1 MFSLCGLHFLS
12 EIYCL
17 FSDYKSN
24 TYNNKC
30 ENTKKRIEITGSFT
44 VETHPMQS
52 LRQHTLPAMSQN
64 SHFDFPATELELISS
79 IAVRCGHIT
88 KFLAK
93 EHEWKLHV
101 PLLGPAHRKL
111 PHLHSMCPS
120 FPAAAIQMVSKPTLE
135 TLPASVLWELI
146 EEGPLPSC
154 MSPSKAK

>member
-1 MFSLCGLHFLS
+1 MDREAWRAAVHGVTKSQTRLS
-12 EIYCL
+12 
-17 FSDYKSN
+17 
-24 TYNNKC
+24 
-30 ENTKKRIEITGSFT
+30 
-44 VETHPMQS
+44 V
-52 LRQHTLPAMSQN
+52 
-64 SHFDFPATELELISS
+64 
-79 IAVRCGHIT
+79 
-88 KFLAK
+88 
-93 EHEWKLHV
+93 HV